1 MQQPWKVPLH
11 DEWLV
16 DVTAR
21 YRGLVLTF
29 ILRASEPLI
38 ALGTLAREQLL
49 LQLQDQLREVRRWLL
64 VIRVLADLQL
74 DSFAGDTSQ
83 FRTTLNAIER
93 IDASV
98 SAFMKTDWRKGN

>member
-1 MQQPWKVPLH
+1 MQQQQPRKVPPLH

-38 ALGTLAREQLL
+38 ALGTRAGLL
-49 LQLQDQLREVRRWLL
+49 LQLQDQLREIRPGLL

-74 DSFAGDTSQ
+74 DSCAGDTSQ
-83 FRTTLNAIER
+83 FTATLKAIEPV
-93 IDASV
+93 DAFV
-98 SAFMKTDWRKGN
+98 SLHL